1 MTNEFDLFISPH
13 PDDVV
18 YSAFSVL
25 TDGLRKKTVII
36 PFNVSRFTRFGLRS
50 KPLVTFLRT
59 LEDRL
64 LLAALRCHAVY
75 LFVPDSLAQKRV
87 GSVQLS
93 NFLREKTHPV
103 RIIAPMAIGGHVDH
117 MIARR
122 VALDL
127 KRAMPESEL
136 TLYEDMPYAASS
148 DDLES
153 EEDSIVASLSMGLMA
168 KYQRMD
174 DREMARKVFF
184 SRLYLTQT
192 DKTDVLVA
200 HARSIGACCA
210 SKYAE
215 RFFQTGSN

>member
-1 MTNEFDLFISPH
+1 MISPH
-13 PDDVV
+13 PDDIV

-25 TDGLRKKTVII
+25 TDGLRHKIVIT

-59 LEDRL
+59 LEDWLVLR
-64 LLAALRCHAVY
+64 ALRCHAVY
-75 LFVPDSLAQKRV
+75 LFVPDSLSRKRI
-87 GSVQLS
+87 GSVQLT
-93 NFLREKTHPV
+93 NFLREKTPPA
-103 RIIAPMAIGGHVDH
+103 RIVAPMAIGGHVDH
-117 MIARR
+117 MIARGI
-122 VALDL
+122 ALAL
-127 KRAMPESEL
+127 KRVLPKSEL
-136 TLYEDMPYAASS
+136 TLYEDMPYAADSE
-148 DDLES
+148 DLES

-168 KYQRMD
+168 TYQQMD

-200 HARSIGACCA
+200 HARSVGARCA

-215 RFFQTGSN
+215 RFFRTGSN